1 MRQKEKRMHQ
11 ARILAQEGL
20 RQKEIADRL
29 GVSPRMVR
37 YYLTEEVAESRPVNR
52 PSKLD
57 PFLPLVESLL
67 EEDPLRNVVNVRRR
81 LRVMGYDGGMTIL
94 REKAA
99 EIRQSLVQ
107 KAVVRFETEPGR
119 QAQVDWKEAGVWK
132 LGGVPTK
139 LYAFVMILGYS
150 RRPYV
155 RFTTS
160 MKSPVLLACHIRAFE
175 TFGGVPHEILYD
187 NMKTAWLFDGQG
199 WAVQPKLLGLASNL
213 GFTPKRC
220 QVRRPQTK
228 GKVERFIQTLGNQ
241 FLPWAREAGLDS
253 LDALNEQVNR
263 WLAEQGDEVL
273 RELGETRNE
282 RFTVDQAH
290 LRPFL
295 REAVGE
301 IREAVPVT
309 VSREGRITFETNR
322 YSVPAQHLGKTLT
335 LLVDRLT
342 GAADLMDGANVVRSL
357 TLARAGSRSLDDRP
371 EDRQGLLKLWEKQN
385 RPKAPSQ
392 PPKAVD
398 LPPLVPRSPTYY
410 DFVLAEGDR

>member
-37 YYLTEEVAESRPVNR
+37 YYLTAEVAEAPAVSR

-67 EEDPLRNVVNVRRR
+67 EENPFRNVVNVRRR
-81 LRVMGYDGGMTIL
+81 LRAMGYDGGMTIL

-99 EIRQSLVQ
+99 QIRHSLVQ

-132 LGGVPTK
+132 LGGVPMK

-160 MKSPVLLACHIRAFE
+160 MKSPVLLACHVRAFE
-175 TFGGVPHEILYD
+175 AFGGVPHEILYD
-187 NMKTAWLFDGQG
+187 NMKTAWLYDGQG
-199 WAVQPKLLGLASNL
+199 WTVQPKLLGLASNL

-282 RFTVDQAH
+282 RFTVDRAH

-295 REAVGE
+295 PEAVGE
-301 IREAVPVT
+301 IREPVPVT

-322 YSVPAQHLGKTLT
+322 YSVPAQHLGKTMM

-342 GAADLMDGANVVRSL
+342 GGADLMDGANVVRSL

-410 DFVLAEGDR
+410 DFVLAEGDL